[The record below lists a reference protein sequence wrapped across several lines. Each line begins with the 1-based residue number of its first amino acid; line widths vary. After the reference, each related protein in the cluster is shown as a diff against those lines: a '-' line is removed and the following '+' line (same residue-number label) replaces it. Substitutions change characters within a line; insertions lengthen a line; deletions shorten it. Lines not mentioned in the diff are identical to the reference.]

1 MNTHRNASRHGPTSR
16 RLGRSHEPAPSAGR
30 IGHALGDLV
39 GEALGAPAARAGR
52 RRHAAGHDRHR
63 RAPAVER
70 LGTGAAVEAA
80 PAVRAARAARGRTSV
95 DGGIGHGEGTVTG
108 MNVTLRDKHSAAH
121 GFCTSAGR
129 PMRPAKHVRA
139 HAPPAPPAAPSRG
152 PAPRPAGRRVWPAAR
167 GTHRPASPKTRCCAA
182 PLLYNSPCFNR
193 SQPELPPC
201 PSPSTSRRSPP
212 R

>member
-1 MNTHRNASRHGPTSR
+1 MNTHRNASRHGRTSR

-30 IGHALGDLV
+30 TRHALGDLV
-39 GEALGAPAARAGR
+39 GEALGAPAARAGHR
-52 RRHAAGHDRHR
+52 RRAAGHDRHR

-95 DGGIGHGEGTVTG
+95 DGGIGHGEGAVTG
-108 MNVTLRDKHSAAH
+108 MNVTLRDKHSAAD

-129 PMRPAKHVRA
+129 PMRPANTSGHTRRPPPLRRRRG
-139 HAPPAPPAAPSRG
+139 APV
-152 PAPRPAGRRVWPAAR
+152 PRPAGRRVWPAAR